1 MTPEPNSK
9 LRRFFFREESPAWM
23 RYFDQ
28 SAGPLP
34 SDAPRCLFLA
44 AHPDDETIGASA
56 ALGRVQGS
64 VIVYLTDGAP
74 HDRSL
79 WSSFRG
85 SREEY
90 ARTRRKEAEAALALT
105 GIPPQRMF
113 CLDAADQDSI
123 YDVPVLVEK
132 LIKIARWFQPAIL
145 ITHAYEGGH
154 PDHDCAALVANVAR
168 RCLERDG
175 IRLLVL
181 EMTSYHARDGA
192 CVTGEFLAV
201 QQRTSDPPAELTI
214 HLSPEE
220 QERKKEMLHRFA
232 TQAGVVQG
240 FQLDPE
246 RLREAPDYDF
256 ARPPHEGPLWY
267 ELMGWPLTG
276 QRWRELAVQALE
288 NFGESL
294 CA

>member
-9 LRRFFFREESPAWM
+9 LRRFFFHEEPPAWT
-23 RYFDQ
+23 RYFDN
-28 SAGPLP
+28 STGPLP
-34 SDAPRCLFLA
+34 PNSVPCLFLA

-56 ALGRVQGS
+56 ALGRIRGS
-64 VIVYLTDGAP
+64 VVVYLTDGAP
-74 HDRSL
+74 HDSSL

-90 ARTRRKEAEAALALT
+90 ARTRRKEAESALGLA
-105 GIPPQRMF
+105 GVPPQRIF
-113 CLDAADQDSI
+113 SLDAADQDSI

-145 ITHAYEGGH
+145 LTHAYEGGH
-154 PDHDCAALVANVAR
+154 PDHDCAALVASIAK

-175 IRLLVL
+175 LRLQVL
-181 EMTSYHARDGA
+181 EMTSYHSRNGQ
-192 CVTGEFLAV
+192 CETGEFLPALHG
-201 QQRTSDPPAELTI
+201 RDRSAELTI

-220 QERKKEMLHRFA
+220 RQRKKEMLERFA
-232 TQAGVVQG
+232 SQAAVVQS
-240 FQLDPE
+240 FRLDPE

-256 ARPPHEGPLWY
+256 TRPPHEGPLWY

-276 QRWRELAVQALE
+276 QRWRELAAQALE